1 MTARGAVSGLAR
13 LGGIGLGGGA
23 GGGLLCFVRQQFLGQ
38 LPLPFRDGHVLGQV
52 VAVVL
57 HRKRTPLGMFDV
69 LRFGSAALLPT

>member
-13 LGGIGLGGGA
+13 LGGIGLG
-23 GGGLLCFVRQQFLGQ
+23 
-38 LPLPFRDGHVLGQV
+38 DGHVLGQV